1 MQHILSIQSWVAF
14 GHVGNAAAMFPLQR
28 LGFEV
33 SAIHTVQFS
42 NHTGYKTFR
51 GMVFSP
57 EHLSEVVQ
65 GMEENQALDYDAVLS
80 GYIGSSATAEV
91 ILNSLNKIR
100 KNKPTLY
107 CCDPVMGD
115 LERGIFVQSDIP
127 AVIKQKVIPQA
138 DILTPNHFEL
148 ELLTGQTIETLEDSL
163 HACQEVR
170 SWLHP
175 RGPKIVL
182 LTSLLRKDAP
192 PDSIE
197 TLVMNGLEAWLVSTP
212 YIPLKPSPSGTGD
225 VIAALFLGHY
235 LKTGSISVSLEN
247 AVSALYNLLLLTYQN
262 QSKEIQLIAAQDMFI
277 NPSQRFKA
285 QKVDFV

>member
-14 GHVGNAAAMFPLQR
+14 GHVGNAAAIFPLQR

-42 NHTGYKTFR
+42 NHTGYETFK
-51 GMVFSP
+51 GAVFSP

-65 GMEENQALDYDAVLS
+65 GMEDNQALAFDAVLS
-80 GYIGSSATAEV
+80 GYMGSSATAEV
-91 ILNSLNKIR
+91 ILNTLNKIR
-100 KNKPTLY
+100 QHNPTLY

-115 LERGIFVQSDIP
+115 LERGLFVQADIP

-148 ELLTGQTIETLEDSL
+148 ELLTGQKIKTLNDAL

-175 RGPKIVL
+175 AGPKLVL
-182 LTSLLRKDAP
+182 LTSLLREDAP
-192 PDSIE
+192 LNSIE
-197 TLVMNGLEAWLVSTP
+197 TLVISGLEAWLVSTP

-225 VIAALFLGHY
+225 VMAALFLGHY
-235 LKTGSISVSLEN
+235 LKTSSIALSLEN
-247 AVSALYNLLLLTYQN
+247 AVSALYNLLLLTYQS

-277 NPSQRFKA
+277 APSQPFKA
-285 QKVDFV
+285 QKVDFA